1 MKTLSTAKWTFGLM
15 MAAIVVGGCDKD
27 PSTCKNVD
35 PSQEDAQ
42 LTAFNMAN
50 SITPTKH
57 TTGMYYQILAPG
69 GSAKPTYNS
78 RVYVKYKGT
87 LLDGKVFDQQT
98 NPGNTGFVLSSLI
111 QAWQLGITLLGRGGS
126 MKMTVPSSMGYGC
139 KGSGTSI
146 PPNTPLYFEIELI
159 DFL

>member
-1 MKTLSTAKWTFGLM
+1 MKKMFRAKWILGVIIS
-15 MAAIVVGGCDKD
+15 AIAIAGCDKD

-42 LTAFNMAN
+42 LTAFNTAN
-50 SITPTKH
+50 SITATKH
-57 TTGMYYQILAPG
+57 TSGMYYQILAPG

-87 LLDGKVFDQQT
+87 LLDGTVFDQQT

-111 QAWQLGITLLGRGGS
+111 QAWQLGIPMLGRGGS
-126 MKMTVPSSMGYGC
+126 MKMTVPSSLGYGC
-139 KGSGTSI
+139 KGSGASI
-146 PPNTPLYFEIELI
+146 PPNTPLYFEIELV